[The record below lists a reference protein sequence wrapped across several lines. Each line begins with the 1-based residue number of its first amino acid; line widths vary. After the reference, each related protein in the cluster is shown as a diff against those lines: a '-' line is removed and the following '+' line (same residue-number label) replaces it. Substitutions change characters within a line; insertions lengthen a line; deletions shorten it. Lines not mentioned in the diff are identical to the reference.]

1 MMQVAATGGAPSDSA
16 LLASHPDPATPVL
29 DDTADSVPDYAT
41 TLVEQFA
48 RRASVAL
55 LAQQADQQ
63 QSQLKLDRMKS
74 AFNDAQSLRAELL
87 REANVLR
94 DMAIEQSKKDD
105 EVLKKYI
112 AMI

>member
-1 MMQVAATGGAPSDSA
+1 MTPVAATGGVPSGSAP
-16 LLASHPDPATPVL
+16 LPSHGDPAQTPL
-29 DDTADSVPDYAT
+29 DETAESVPDSAA
-41 TLVEQFA
+41 TLVQQFA
-48 RRASVAL
+48 RRASIVL

-63 QSQLKLDRMKS
+63 QSELKLDRMK
-74 AFNDAQSLRAELL
+74 AIFNDAQSVRSELL

-94 DMAIEQSKKDD
+94 DMALEQSKKDD